1 HTLRSLIKINSC
13 IHVGFELLKGRIH
26 IGQQV
31 SPRKLF
37 TRNGFEADHQVNGD
51 ESDEAN
57 NNHLPGIYGLLRERS
72 ALPDIGLNNPQGAA
86 TVQIIGYLFKKD
98 TSGP

>member
-1 HTLRSLIKINSC
+1 CTPHQNQFLYPCRLRT
-13 IHVGFELLKGRIH
+13 FERPYTYRPTG
-26 IGQQV
+26 V
-31 SPRKLF
+31 APKLF

-86 TVQIIGYLFKKD
+86 TGQIIGYLFKKD